1 MANPGG
7 TGILAFVISPRLAF
21 LPPTEE
27 MSVFLRF
34 SNHIT
39 KSFLISVNDFRL
51 FCLHFFNYYSAWDRK
66 FGASKF

>member
-1 MANPGG
+1 
-7 TGILAFVISPRLAF
+7 LAF
-21 LPPTEE
+21 LPPTEG

-39 KSFLISVNDFRL
+39 KSFLISVNDLHLFR
-51 FCLHFFNYYSAWDRK
+51 LHFFNDYSAGDRK